1 MNFGVSQSS
10 ADQVD
15 VSVIVA
21 KCTYDYK
28 VLTDYSFV
36 GIKCQI

>member
-21 KCTYDYK
+21 KCTHDYGE
-28 VLTDYSFV
+28 LHLN
-36 GIKCQI
+36 